1 MKNINK
7 TETFDKNL
15 NKEFS
20 SDWMLGSSPSMTEG
34 RDISLSPLD
43 SDTSTLSS
51 SCLTRR
57 SSVKTV
63 YMPQA
68 FRIAQSGRSMVEMLG
83 VLAVIGVLS
92 IGGIMGYSYAMD
104 KYRANETINDVN
116 LRSMDIIAQLTQGV
130 EPTLASWAA
139 TTSSGYLISLN
150 SDYAP
155 MNYYIK
161 VENVPFEVCDI
172 ISDTMPEAVDIV
184 VDNGDEKCAAG
195 LNTMEFSFEGF
206 KEGAPALTRTDDECD
221 ADTDCTECQVCQG
234 GYCANLT
241 DNTVCA
247 GGYCEQGV
255 CMSDG
260 GTVEMTRG
268 ACTTDADCGDEGC
281 ATCDEYGS
289 CSLSWSGS
297 CTKNGESGQ
306 CYNGFCNVGAC
317 TTNSDCKSGYYCGDS
332 NASCTVENPSMCREL
347 NFRKYPIT
355 YTDENGVKQSETW
368 YVSNYFMSWWDAKN
382 ACAKLNKNMVAD
394 PSELVLDWKN
404 TSGSYV
410 PNKRFE
416 ALKSAAGGSYF
427 YFWTEKLTNDA
438 CYAFGLNAG
447 GYVSN
452 TSRNGDGYI
461 AVCR

>member
-1 MKNINK
+1 MKYFK
-7 TETFDKNL
+7 
-15 NKEFS
+15 S
-20 SDWMLGSSPSMTEG
+20 
-34 RDISLSPLD
+34 
-43 SDTSTLSS
+43 
-51 SCLTRR
+51 
-57 SSVKTV
+57 
-63 YMPQA
+63 
-68 FRIAQSGRSMVEMLG
+68 QSGRSMVEMLG
-83 VLAVIGVLS
+83 VLAIIGVLS
-92 IGGIMGYSYAMD
+92 IGGIMGYSYGMN

-184 VDNGDEKCAAG
+184 VNNGDEKCDAG

-241 DNTVCA
+241 DNTVCSD
-247 GGYCEQGV
+247 GYCEQGV
-255 CMSDG
+255 CMADG
-260 GTVEMTRG
+260 GTLETRG

-281 ATCDEYGS
+281 ATCNDYGY
-289 CSLSWSGS
+289 CDVEWSGN
-297 CTKNGESGQ
+297 CAKNGESGQ
-306 CYNGFCNVGAC
+306 CYNGFCDVGAC
-317 TTNSDCKSGYYCGDS
+317 TTNSDCKSGYYCGDL
-332 NASCTVENPSMCREL
+332 NVSCSVENPSMCREL
-347 NFRKYPIT
+347 DFRKYPIT
-355 YTDENGVKQSETW
+355 YTDENGVEQSETW
-368 YVSNYFMSWWDAKN
+368 YVSRYGMSWWDAKN
-382 ACAKLNKNMVAD
+382 ACARLNKNMPED
-394 PSELVLDWKN
+394 PSEFVLNWN
-404 TSGSYV
+404 EGSGYHT

-416 ALKSAAGGSYF
+416 ALKSATGGSYF
-427 YFWTEKLTNDA
+427 YIWTKKLTNDV
-438 CYAFGLNAG
+438 CYAFDVLAD
-447 GYVSN
+447 GYVDN
-452 TSRNGDGYI
+452 INRNGGNSDV